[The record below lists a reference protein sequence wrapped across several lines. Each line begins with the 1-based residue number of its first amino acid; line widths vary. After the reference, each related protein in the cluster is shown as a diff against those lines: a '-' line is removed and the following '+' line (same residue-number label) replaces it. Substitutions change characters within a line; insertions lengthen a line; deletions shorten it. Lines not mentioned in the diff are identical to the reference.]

1 MQVDRSVRGRELA
14 SDLLQRFKKIARQHL
29 PSVKEGLNDH
39 SLEINIKQRRVVAAR
54 TLHNLT
60 ATSQSM
66 ETVMDNVSNYY
77 LVLDAAKD
85 ARAQQIS
92 CLVHEFTTRM
102 VAKLHPQRGGA
113 GHAALVAAQPAAPG
127 SSPRL
132 IAAHPPPSAAAE
144 QRISGCFR
152 ESSPSLS

>member
-1 MQVDRSVRGRELA
+1 M
-14 SDLLQRFKKIARQHL
+14 
-29 PSVKEGLNDH
+29 N
-39 SLEINIKQRRVVAAR
+39 
-54 TLHNLT
+54 
-60 ATSQSM
+60 
-66 ETVMDNVSNYY
+66 NVSDYY

-102 VAKLHPQRGGA
+102 VAKLLPQRDGGA